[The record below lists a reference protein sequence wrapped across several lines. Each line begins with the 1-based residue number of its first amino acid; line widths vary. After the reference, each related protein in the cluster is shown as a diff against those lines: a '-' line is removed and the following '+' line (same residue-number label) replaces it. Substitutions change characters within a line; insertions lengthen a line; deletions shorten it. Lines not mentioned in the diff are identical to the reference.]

1 MPSEAKIKSHQ
12 LMLRAGMIKQSS
24 TGIYSWLP
32 LGFKV
37 MKRIEQIVLI
47 FIAAALAIPSYW
59 FFWTLAG
66 GGGYNKRI
74 KPIPNP
80 NNNYSKPFPKDLSE
94 P

>member
-1 MPSEAKIKSHQ
+1 
-12 LMLRAGMIKQSS
+12 
-24 TGIYSWLP
+24 
-32 LGFKV
+32 
-37 MKRIEQIVLI
+37 MKRIEQIVVI

-74 KPIPNP
+74 KPMTHQD
-80 NNNYSKPFPKDLSE
+80 NYSKPFPKDHLE

>member
-1 MPSEAKIKSHQ
+1 
-12 LMLRAGMIKQSS
+12 
-24 TGIYSWLP
+24 
-32 LGFKV
+32 
-37 MKRIEQIVLI
+37 MKRIEQIVVI

-74 KPIPNP
+74 APL
-80 NNNYSKPFPKDLSE
+80 KDKVSTPSQFTKDPLE

>member
-1 MPSEAKIKSHQ
+1 
-12 LMLRAGMIKQSS
+12 
-24 TGIYSWLP
+24 
-32 LGFKV
+32 
-37 MKRIEQIVLI
+37 MKRIEQIAVI

-74 KPIPNP
+74 KPTINP
-80 NNNYSKPFPKDLSE
+80 KNNYSQPFPKGLPE

>member
-1 MPSEAKIKSHQ
+1 
-12 LMLRAGMIKQSS
+12 
-24 TGIYSWLP
+24 
-32 LGFKV
+32 
-37 MKRIEQIVLI
+37 MKRIEQIVVI

-74 KPIPNP
+74 KPIMNQ
-80 NNNYSKPFPKDLSE
+80 NSNFSKPLPKDLPE

>member
-1 MPSEAKIKSHQ
+1 
-12 LMLRAGMIKQSS
+12 
-24 TGIYSWLP
+24 
-32 LGFKV
+32 
-37 MKRIEQIVLI
+37 MKRIEQIAVI

-74 KPIPNP
+74 KPMTNQSSD
-80 NNNYSKPFPKDLSE
+80 YSKPFPKDLLE

>member
-1 MPSEAKIKSHQ
+1 
-12 LMLRAGMIKQSS
+12 
-24 TGIYSWLP
+24 
-32 LGFKV
+32 
-37 MKRIEQIVLI
+37 MKRIEQIVVI

-74 KPIPNP
+74 KSIPNP
-80 NNNYSKPFPKDLSE
+80 NNNNSKPFSKDLLE

>member
-1 MPSEAKIKSHQ
+1 M
-12 LMLRAGMIKQSS
+12 R
-24 TGIYSWLP
+24 
-32 LGFKV
+32 
-37 MKRIEQIVLI
+37 RIEQIVVI

-74 KPIPNP
+74 KPITSPI
-80 NNNYSKPFPKDLSE
+80 NNYSKPFSKDLLE

>member
-1 MPSEAKIKSHQ
+1 
-12 LMLRAGMIKQSS
+12 
-24 TGIYSWLP
+24 
-32 LGFKV
+32 
-37 MKRIEQIVLI
+37 MKRIEQIVVI

-74 KPIPNP
+74 NPIINP
-80 NNNYSKPFPKDLSE
+80 NQNNSKPFPKDLLE